1 MFPPGAASAPLRQ
14 VVGVKADGTVVA
26 ALSDASI
33 DLSAEADVVSA
44 AVGAQ
49 HVVLMHRDGTAAGY
63 GANDDL
69 QCAVDRFFLRPH
81 VEGAFLIG
89 FRPGLTIAEATTV
102 LKALTGSE
110 TASFTKEDGTA
121 AAPEDRIATG
131 LTANSGEGTPLA
143 TVVLMGDV
151 TCDGAIEEADAQAIL
166 DYLEKGTELSAAA
179 LRAASACTDGDWGK
193 IRSFKATLNGE
204 EKSYYTY
211 TEANRVI
218 AGVNVIRDYAA
229 GTGKIAQYGDWN
241 RATTTEESKFEAAY
255 AENADTVGYIV
266 LEGTNIDYP
275 IMFDRTGEWYYNDH
289 TFDKEKSESAAIYT
303 YYYGYDKNIVVTG
316 HNSRPSGSM
325 FHQLHHLQEFNVG
338 ETNCLQK
345 KYCGKELTDL
355 PDFNVYADRVWTV
368 NLYGVETR
376 YEIFAMY
383 ETKAPADEE
392 MDWFDNIWWGSHKRT
407 DEAGIQQWIDKQLGL
422 SEVQID
428 TDVTTEDTFLTVFTC
443 ATEHADANQNARLF
457 FFLKRVD

>member
-1 MFPPGAASAPLRQ
+1 M
-14 VVGVKADGTVVA
+14 
-26 ALSDASI
+26 
-33 DLSAEADVVSA
+33 
-44 AVGAQ
+44 
-49 HVVLMHRDGTAAGY
+49 
-63 GANDDL
+63 
-69 QCAVDRFFLRPH
+69 
-81 VEGAFLIG
+81 
-89 FRPGLTIAEATTV
+89 
-102 LKALTGSE
+102 
-110 TASFTKEDGTA
+110 
-121 AAPEDRIATG
+121 
-131 LTANSGEGTPLA
+131 
-143 TVVLMGDV
+143 
-151 TCDGAIEEADAQAIL
+151 
-166 DYLEKGTELSAAA
+166 
-179 LRAASACTDGDWGK
+179 
-193 IRSFKATLNGE
+193 
-204 EKSYYTY
+204 
-211 TEANRVI
+211 
-218 AGVNVIRDYAA
+218 NVIRDYAA

-355 PDFNVYADRVWTV
+355 PDFNVYADRVWTL
-368 NLYGVETR
+368 NLYGVETH

-392 MDWFDNIWWGSHKRT
+392 MDGSTTSGGVPTSAPTKRAFSSGSTSRSAFPKCRLTPMLPRKIPSSPCSPAPPSMRMQTRTRACSSSSSAWT
-407 DEAGIQQWIDKQLGL
+407 D
-422 SEVQID
+422 S
-428 TDVTTEDTFLTVFTC
+428 T
-443 ATEHADANQNARLF
+443 
-457 FFLKRVD
+457 